1 MYILDPEGMDFFYTS
16 MSNYS
21 TDGLTK
27 TRLDIM
33 QIELQCCGA
42 RNYTDWYAVNWYDT
56 NFVKLNSM
64 NIKLVGEVPFSC
76 CNIRTIFPCIHHGI
90 ESGINDYKYDVLQNF
105 SINMDGCW
113 SVMER
118 RKTKSGLS
126 VAGYLFGQLVL
137 LIIGFIPLR
146 LLQTASNEKRGFSL
160 EGHTYTG
167 WLWGFYVGGKR
178 HTGDENQ

>member
-1 MYILDPEGMDFFYTS
+1 
-16 MSNYS
+16 
-21 TDGLTK
+21 
-27 TRLDIM
+27 
-33 QIELQCCGA
+33 
-42 RNYTDWYAVNWYDT
+42 
-56 NFVKLNSM
+56 M

-137 LIIGFIPLR
+137 LVSIFINQVNHFFITNFLDYWFYTVAI
-146 LLQTASNEKRGFSL
+146 TANRE
-160 EGHTYTG
+160 
-167 WLWGFYVGGKR
+167 
-178 HTGDENQ
+178 Q